1 MQKNITI
8 CLSHADYYIYMTG
21 AGFGGD
27 SGWGVMGESMEKTL
41 ATVTE
46 LIESTLMKVADQRAK
61 AESESMKQSEKL
73 SPKEDASQSSKAKL
87 SAGLGNDEVML
98 RPSMMLQRS
107 AEQADEDEP
116 SDGDDSMEEI
126 E

>member
-1 MQKNITI
+1 
-8 CLSHADYYIYMTG
+8 
-21 AGFGGD
+21 
-27 SGWGVMGESMEKTL
+27 MGESMEKTL

-46 LIESTLMKVADQRAK
+46 LMESTLMKVADQRAK
-61 AESESMKQSEKL
+61 AESESIKQSEKL